1 VTGVASS
8 ELAARSRE
16 RTREV
21 ERIFDLSLDLLGV
34 GSDGYL
40 KRVNPAFERTFGY
53 SRRELLSRPFVDL
66 VHPEDRERARE
77 TIEAVSRG
85 GQIAQS
91 ELRCI
96 CSDGSVRW
104 LEWNMLPVPE
114 HALIYAA
121 GRDVTERRRA
131 ADELRAARRQ
141 VEASRDDL
149 RVLADEQAAL
159 RRVATLVARGAPPA
173 DVFAA
178 VADEVGRLFDAD
190 DAAVNR
196 FEPSGAAV
204 LVAGRGREVEQVPV
218 GTRLE
223 PGALTATM
231 GVFRTGRAAR
241 LDEAD
246 YRDATG
252 PLAETFRRIGIHSMI
267 ASPIVVDGRL
277 WGTMEVLTN
286 RAPLPPDTEARMAR
300 FTELV
305 ATAVANAESR
315 AELAASRA
323 RVVAAGDEARRRLAR
338 DLHDGAQQRL
348 VHAVVTLQLARAAQ
362 GDASGPIAELVAEA
376 LEHAERATGELRDL
390 AHGILPAALNRGGL
404 RAGIEALVSRVRL
417 PVSVDVTTQR
427 LPPALEATAYFI
439 VSEALTNTVKHAR
452 AASARIAVAV
462 DGDELRLEVR
472 DDGVGGARTAGSTGL
487 VGLLDRA
494 AALNGTLRVES
505 PHGAGTR
512 VTATL
517 PIPRSVSHRP

>member
-1 VTGVASS
+1 
-8 ELAARSRE
+8 
-16 RTREV
+16 
-21 ERIFDLSLDLLGV
+21 
-34 GSDGYL
+34 
-40 KRVNPAFERTFGY
+40 
-53 SRRELLSRPFVDL
+53 
-66 VHPEDRERARE
+66 
-77 TIEAVSRG
+77 
-85 GQIAQS
+85 
-91 ELRCI
+91 
-96 CSDGSVRW
+96 
-104 LEWNMLPVPE
+104 
-114 HALIYAA
+114 
-121 GRDVTERRRA
+121 
-131 ADELRAARRQ
+131 
-141 VEASRDDL
+141 
-149 RVLADEQAAL
+149 
-159 RRVATLVARGAPPA
+159 
-173 DVFAA
+173 
-178 VADEVGRLFDAD
+178 
-190 DAAVNR
+190 
-196 FEPSGAAV
+196 
-204 LVAGRGREVEQVPV
+204 
-218 GTRLE
+218 
-223 PGALTATM
+223 M